1 MLQEFTNMPTY
12 NLYNLLKEELGN
24 GSNTRP
30 SGKGI
35 INED

>member
-1 MLQEFTNMPTY
+1 MITY
-12 NLYNLLKEELGN
+12 NRYKLLKEELGN

-30 SGKGI
+30 SGKVI